1 MSIPNIIIILSAAVV
16 IVAVVALMTVNVLTV
31 KDGMLVITTLI
42 GYLIGRIHQS
52 TKQ

>member
-16 IVAVVALMTVNVLTV
+16 IVAVVALMTVNVLSV
-31 KDGMLVITTLI
+31 KDGMLVITAII
-42 GYLIGRIHQS
+42 GYFVGRVHQS

>member
-1 MSIPNIIIILSAAVV
+1 MSISNIVILLAAAVV

-31 KDGMLVITTLI
+31 KDGMLVITAII
-42 GYLIGRIHQS
+42 GYLVGRVHQS